1 MAPLMKMYNEIFH
14 FLMQV
19 KWAKWSLEE
28 LRNRGAGNERGREK
42 ERRERWEGEKGGGRE
57 WREGRRGGGRGRT
70 GRRGGEGEEGGVES
84 DDSRTRKLMVTDGEC
99 LLGV

>member
-1 MAPLMKMYNEIFH
+1 MVPLMKMYNEVFH

-28 LRNRGAGNERGREK
+28 LRNRGAGK
-42 ERRERWEGEKGGGRE
+42 EE
-57 WREGRRGGGRGRT
+57 
-70 GRRGGEGEEGGVES
+70 GGEGEEGEVGGREGEEGGVGGVKS
-84 DDSRTRKLMVTDGEC
+84 DDSRTRKLMVTDGRC

>member
-28 LRNRGAGNERGREK
+28 LRNRGAGNERGR
-42 ERRERWEGEKGGGRE
+42 RREERGGR
-57 WREGRRGGGRGRT
+57 GRRGGGRGKM
-70 GRRGGEGEEGGVES
+70 GRRGGKGEEGGVES